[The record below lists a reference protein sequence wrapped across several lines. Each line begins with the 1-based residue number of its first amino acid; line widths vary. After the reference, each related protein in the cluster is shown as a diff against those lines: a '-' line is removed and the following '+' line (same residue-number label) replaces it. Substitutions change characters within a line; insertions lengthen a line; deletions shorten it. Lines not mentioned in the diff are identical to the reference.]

1 VSDLD
6 RRELLNIYLDNFI
19 SHRNRW
25 EAEWNRNNLS
35 GLSSAQGTM
44 LLLLRK
50 LGPLQAKDL
59 MGRLGV
65 TSGGVTVIANHL
77 IGKGLVTRSTGERD
91 RRAAYFELTDSG
103 RQLCDVVERQRN
115 QVMDRIYAGLS
126 NVEVAIL
133 GELFAKLARQ
143 DTREGK

>member
-1 VSDLD
+1 
-6 RRELLNIYLDNFI
+6 
-19 SHRNRW
+19 
-25 EAEWNRNNLS
+25 
-35 GLSSAQGTM
+35 
-44 LLLLRK
+44 
-50 LGPLQAKDL
+50 
-59 MGRLGV
+59 
-65 TSGGVTVIANHL
+65 VTVIANHL